1 MSLIE
6 RAGEFI
12 GNQLTPL
19 VLPIVER
26 NLVPDIL
33 LRLAIKQQLNGELQ
47 KVKKLSTTEV
57 QVRNNDINWY
67 LYMLIESINFHERF
81 IQNKRIKQEILSKN

>member
-57 QVRNNDINWY
+57 QVSNNDINWY
-67 LYMLIESINFHERF
+67 LYMLIESINFHECF

>member
-33 LRLAIKQQLNGELQ
+33 LRLAIKQQLKGELQ

-57 QVRNNDINWY
+57 QVTSNDI
-67 LYMLIESINFHERF
+67 
-81 IQNKRIKQEILSKN
+81 K